1 MPSGLPPTIYNNF
14 MTENQHKK
22 LFLLDA
28 YALIFRAYYAFIKN
42 PRITSGGLNTSAIFG
57 FLLTL
62 EEVLLKQKPT
72 HIAVVFDTPTPT
84 FRHEM
89 YKEYKANRDETP
101 EDIKKAVPYIK
112 RLIEAYKI
120 PVIACPGFEADDVI
134 GTLARKA
141 SERGFVT
148 FMMTPDKDF
157 AQLVSESVFMF
168 KPSRSGNESV
178 LWGVEDIKREFCV
191 ERPVQVIDIL
201 GLMGDTADNIPGA
214 PGIGPKTAMKLISEY
229 GSIEEVLKNTDKFK
243 GKLREILENNKEQ
256 IEFSKKLVTIEQYA
270 PVELNEQDLIT
281 EIPDKQKLK
290 ALFDELE
297 FRTKGAAILAEI
309 DKKEA
314 FSESG
319 IIRQPLIVQKPEG
332 GSFQGSLFGD
342 EIEAVPADR
351 LTINEVPHS
360 YSLIDNEAGIIELV
374 SKMAGLKEYCF
385 DTETTSLSALDSEIV
400 AASFSWKKGEGYLVY
415 FPESGDETLAM
426 LKKLS
431 PVFENTDS
439 LKIGQNLKFDI
450 QVLANYGIEVKG
462 PLFDTMLAHYLLEPD
477 LRHNM
482 DYLSETYLAYTPV
495 HIEALIGEKG
505 KNQKNMRSV
514 SPEKIL
520 EYAVEDADVTYQLK
534 EIFEPRL
541 RKEGLA
547 ELAETIEMP
556 LVRVLADIERAGV
569 IVDNENLK
577 SITGQL
583 REDILTLEK
592 EIYNLA
598 GTEFNISSPKQL
610 GDILFIRM
618 KLDDRAR
625 VTKTKQ
631 FITNEEIL
639 QRLTGKHPIIGKVL
653 EYRGLKK
660 LLSTYVEALPLL
672 INKSTGRIHTSFNQ
686 AVASTGRLSS
696 NNPNLQNIPV
706 RDERGREIR
715 KAFVPAKGHIFFS
728 ADYSQ
733 IELRLMA
740 HLSGDKSMIA
750 DFLSGNDIH
759 AATAAKIFKVDI
771 KDVTREMRSRAKTAN
786 FGIIYGIS
794 SFGLSERLT
803 ISRSE
808 AKELIDGYFSSYP
821 GVKEYMDESI
831 RKARDLGYVTTM
843 FGRKRYTRDIH
854 SRNQVVRG
862 NAERNAINAP
872 IQGTAADI
880 IKIAMIRIHCR
891 LQKEAL
897 GAKMILQVHDELIFE
912 VVPGDLEKL
921 KNIVLIE
928 MEGAANLKIPLKV
941 DWGSGKNWLEAH

>member
-1 MPSGLPPTIYNNF
+1 
-14 MTENQHKK
+14 MTDNHPKK

-28 YALIFRAYYAFIKN
+28 YALIFRSYYAFIKN
-42 PRITSGGLNTSAIFG
+42 PRITSRGLNTSAVFG

-62 EEVLLKQKPT
+62 EEVLMKQKPT

-84 FRHEM
+84 FRHVM
-89 YKEYKANRDETP
+89 FSAYKANRDETP

-120 PVIACPGFEADDVI
+120 PVISCPGYEADDVI

-141 SERGFVT
+141 SKEGFET
-148 FMMTPDKDF
+148 YMMTPDKDF
-157 AQLVSESVFMF
+157 AQLVSENVFMF
-168 KPSRSGNESV
+168 KPSRSGNESI

-191 ERPVQVIDIL
+191 ERPEQVIDVL

-214 PGIGPKTAMKLISEY
+214 PGIGPKTAMKLISEF
-229 GSIEEVLKNTDKFK
+229 GSIEEVLKNS
-243 GKLREILENNKEQ
+243 GKLSGKLKEIIENNKEQ
-256 IEFSKKLVTIEQYA
+256 IEFSKKLVTIEQFA
-270 PVELNEQDLIT
+270 PVELNENELIL
-281 EIPDKQKLK
+281 EIPDREKLK

-297 FRTKGAAILAEI
+297 FKTVAAKILSEI
-309 DKKEA
+309 DRKEPA
-314 FSESG
+314 KENA
-319 IIRQPLIVQKPEG
+319 QTKPLQADL
-332 GSFQGSLFGD
+332 FQGSLFGD
-342 EIEAVPADR
+342 EAIPIPAEKV
-351 LTINEVPHS
+351 TIGKVSHS
-360 YSLIDNEAGIIELV
+360 YHLVSDNESLKKLV
-374 SKMAGLKEYCF
+374 SELMTLKEFCF
-385 DTETTSLSALDSEIV
+385 DTETTSINALESEIV

-415 FPESGDETLAM
+415 FPQSREETEAM
-426 LKKLS
+426 LKILQ
-431 PVFENTDS
+431 PVFENPSS
-439 LKIGQNLKFDI
+439 LKIGQNIKFDL
-450 QVLANYGIEVKG
+450 QVLGNYGIEVKG

-482 DYLSETYLAYTPV
+482 DFLSETYLSYTPV
-495 HIEALIGEKG
+495 HIEELIGEKG

-514 SPEKIL
+514 DVQKIV

-534 EIFEPRL
+534 EFFEPRL
-541 RKEGLA
+541 KAEGL
-547 ELAETIEMP
+547 EDLARNIEMP
-556 LVRVLADIERAGV
+556 LIPVLADIERSGV
-569 IVDNENLK
+569 VVDEGNLK
-577 SITGQL
+577 SITGKL
-583 REDILTLEK
+583 REDIIVLEK
-592 EIYNLA
+592 EIYDLA
-598 GTEFNISSPKQL
+598 GMEFNISSPKQL
-610 GDILFIRM
+610 GDILFIRL
-618 KLDDRAR
+618 KLDDKAR
-625 VTKTKQ
+625 MTKTKQ

-639 QRLTGKHPIIGKVL
+639 QRISGKHPIIGKVL

-672 INKSTGRIHTSFNQ
+672 INKTTGRIHTSFNQ

-715 KAFVPAKGHIFFS
+715 KAFVPAPGHVFFS

-740 HLSGDKSMIA
+740 HLSHDAGMIA

-759 AATAAKIFKVDI
+759 AATASKIFKVDI

-803 ISRSE
+803 IGRGE
-808 AKELIDGYFSSYP
+808 AKDLIDGYFNSYP
-821 GVKEYMDESI
+821 GVKIYMDESI
-831 RKARDLGYVTTM
+831 RKARDAGFVTTM

-872 IQGTAADI
+872 IQGSAADI
-880 IKIAMIRIHCR
+880 IKIAMIRIHDR
-891 LQKEAL
+891 LKSENL
-897 GAKMILQVHDELIFE
+897 KAKMILQVHDELIFE
-912 VVPGDLEKL
+912 VLPEELEQL
-921 KNIVLIE
+921 KALVLSE
-928 MEGAANLKIPLKV
+928 MSGAAALDVPLAV
-941 DWGSGKNWLEAH
+941 DWGTGNNWLEAH